1 MRTGRGVCVRNV
13 RAELWRFLTGCV
25 RLWDMKYAGD
35 DPRNGEVLVRCDYDV
50 ATFTL
55 GNMYEGEAPIVV

>member
-1 MRTGRGVCVRNV
+1 MVV
-13 RAELWRFLTGCV
+13 LTGCV